1 MKQER
6 TGNFCM
12 ERGKR
17 GLTNCR
23 YDFNEDMRVGIWD
36 AFHDLVPFVQFKK
49 REKHRRVLLLVTLHG
64 KTFNF
69 TKSNNPP

>member
-6 TGNFCM
+6 TGNLCM

-23 YDFNEDMRVGIWD
+23 YDFNEDMQFGIWD
-36 AFHDLVPFVQFKK
+36 AFHDLVSFVQFKK

-69 TKSNNPP
+69 SKSNNPP